1 MDRSSSSI
9 ISGYGEDGIR
19 AVNFIGGVTKLGTD
33 AAASVLTTE
42 FLNLLP
48 GFFSTDAQESLYA
61 LDSLVHL
68 CFARE
73 LAVEERYLMLGY
85 NASVP
90 SYVRQALFARS
101 FDNDDLLPN
110 IRKPVLITHGVDDA
124 VVRPAVIE
132 QQLARIGHAQVR
144 MMAHAGHACFWDE
157 AATYN
162 QCLQK
167 FVDAL

>member
-1 MDRSSSSI
+1 
-9 ISGYGEDGIR
+9 
-19 AVNFIGGVTKLGTD
+19 
-33 AAASVLTTE
+33 
-42 FLNLLP
+42 
-48 GFFSTDAQESLYA
+48 
-61 LDSLVHL
+61 
-68 CFARE
+68 
-73 LAVEERYLMLGY
+73 MLGY

-144 MMAHAGHACFWDE
+144 MMAHAEQHASGTRRQPTTSACRSLSMRYSIIGIKK
-157 AATYN
+157 ARS
-162 QCLQK
+162 L
-167 FVDAL
+167 